1 MVRPAGL
8 EPALPK
14 EQDFKSRAA
23 TNYTTGAY
31 KYLTMK
37 ILELFESVE
46 NSLTLYHG
54 SNAEFDQFDQS
65 KAKIVNDL
73 YGGGIAYFTD
83 SVPSAQRYARVM
95 TKARGGVPVLYKV
108 NLTLG
113 RVFDVDDTFSGPELM
128 DFVKHA
134 ASKDAF
140 LRGAKLL
147 PLGADKYQVLHQL
160 ESGKM
165 TLNGDQVFRGLS
177 GGMVNTAN
185 TRKILQQ
192 MGYDTLRY
200 TGGLVAG
207 ADKHNVYLAYYA
219 DNIEILDRKTL

>member
-1 MVRPAGL
+1 MRPAGL

-37 ILELFESVE
+37 ISELFESIGDGV
-46 NSLTLYHG
+46 LTLYHG

-83 SVPSAQRYARVM
+83 SVPVAQSYARTM
-95 TKARGGVPVLYKV
+95 TNARGGSPVLYKV
-108 NLTLG
+108 NLNLG
-113 RVFDVDDTFSGPELM
+113 RVFDVDDSFSGPELM
-128 DFVKHA
+128 EFIKHA
-134 ASKDAF
+134 DSKDSF
-140 LRGAKLL
+140 LRGARLRS
-147 PLGADKYQVLHQL
+147 LGTDKFQVLHQL

-165 TLNGDQVFRGLS
+165 TLDGDQVFRGLS
-177 GGMVNTAN
+177 GGMINTAN
-185 TRKILQQ
+185 TRKILQK

-200 TGGLVAG
+200 TGGLITG
-207 ADKHNVYLAYYA
+207 GNRYNVYLAYYA
-219 DNIEILDRKTL
+219 DNIEILDRKSM